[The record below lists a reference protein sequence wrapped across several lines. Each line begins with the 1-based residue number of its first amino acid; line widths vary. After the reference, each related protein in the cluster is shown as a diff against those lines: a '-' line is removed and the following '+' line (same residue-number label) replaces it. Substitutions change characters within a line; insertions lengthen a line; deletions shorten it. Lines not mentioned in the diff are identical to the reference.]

1 MFFGRLWPIICKK
14 DETMEHNVNNPAQ
27 YTCLRELKCFIFDI
41 DGTVARGTKPLS
53 EAIEFINRLLRAG
66 KRVMYYTNSPNRSH
80 AQMAEYLGAMGFD
93 VREEEMISAADVT
106 IAYLKQHHP
115 GAAVYPVG
123 VPDMERMFAE
133 AGICLVGESAPTAD
147 VVVSGFDKTL
157 TFDKAAAAARMI
169 QRGAKY
175 LCTHPDLSVPIED
188 CLLPDAGAIAAMIT
202 AATGV
207 APVFMGKPSPAA
219 MPLIEERTGLR
230 ADQMCMIGDRL
241 YTDIAF
247 GNQSGAVSVLVLTG
261 GTNQEEAVAAVDM
274 ERPDIIV
281 TDLSVLS
288 ELF

>member
-1 MFFGRLWPIICKK
+1 
-14 DETMEHNVNNPAQ
+14 
-27 YTCLRELKCFIFDI
+27 
-41 DGTVARGTKPLS
+41 
-53 EAIEFINRLLRAG
+53 
-66 KRVMYYTNSPNRSH
+66 
-80 AQMAEYLGAMGFD
+80 
-93 VREEEMISAADVT
+93 
-106 IAYLKQHHP
+106 
-115 GAAVYPVG
+115 
-123 VPDMERMFAE
+123 
-133 AGICLVGESAPTAD
+133 

-169 QRGAKY
+169 QRGATY

-230 ADQMCMIGDRL
+230 AEQMCMIGDRL

-247 GNQSGAVSVLVLTG
+247 GNRSGAVSVLVLTG
-261 GTNQEEAVAAVDM
+261 GTNAAEAACATGD
-274 ERPDIIV
+274 ERPDIVISH
-281 TDLSVLS
+281 LGVLH